1 MAIASFTS
9 SPLRSRK
16 ESPLSSLSH
25 WCERKEIRQQA
36 DRLAGSDTSMVRAA
50 CRELTIMK
58 GRPPEARA
66 AFRESDVQ
74 YWQAK
79 AKENGPAI
87 DSIPLAARS
96 RLLK

>member
-1 MAIASFTS
+1 
-9 SPLRSRK
+9 
-16 ESPLSSLSH
+16 
-25 WCERKEIRQQA
+25 
-36 DRLAGSDTSMVRAA
+36 MVSAA

-58 GRPPEARA
+58 GRPPETRA

-79 AKENGPAI
+79 GRRTTSDCPCPMKLGPAI
-87 DSIPLAARS
+87 DSIPRAARS